1 MGYQTV
7 KSVPR
12 TYTYEEALRI
22 FESITPIRGRN
33 PERRPLGQRRDCDT
47 YWVRKNDNSDI
58 EYMLYRTPVLTF
70 KPDDSVV
77 VWMGGWNSVST
88 RQFIAQVT
96 GLRVGAQRS
105 VAMIGVGGEKYA
117 FTGNDR
123 LRLKWGRKDDYQK
136 YGNWCVLSA
145 PTHNGL
151 RVSRKA
157 ANNVRDRYKAFGDY
171 LSGFLKV
178 RKDENNVI
186 RISAHELG
194 QAVGVTESEHPTYA
208 ILSIPHGNGG
218 WYRTGAQTH
227 KFIDLTDWR
236 LIHSEP
242 YSTKDKS
249 QRNSVLKDMQDMMLS
264 NDHASF
270 YKAAM
275 LLCSCNAYNVLAY
288 DEDGKNTFSETVSF
302 IRAAY
307 KNLLMKMHA
316 DEILERVELPA
327 GTVPNQTY
335 ERWLTLLGKGE
346 EA

>member
-7 KSVPR
+7 KSVPM
-12 TYTYEEALRI
+12 TQTYEEALRI
-22 FESITPIRGRN
+22 FESITPIRGRS

-47 YWVRKNDNSDI
+47 YWVRKNDNNDI

-70 KPDDSVV
+70 KPDNSVV
-77 VWMGGWNSVST
+77 IWMGGWNSVST

-117 FTGNDR
+117 FTANDR

-136 YGNWCVLSA
+136 YGNWSILSA

-151 RVSRKA
+151 RVNRKA

-208 ILSIPHGNGG
+208 ITQKPHGNGG

-227 KFIDLTDWR
+227 KFIDLMNWQ

-242 YSTKDKS
+242 HSTKDKS
-249 QRNSVLKDMQDMMLS
+249 QRKSVLKDMQDMMLS

-275 LLCSCNAYNVLAY
+275 LLCSCNAYTVLAY
-288 DEDGKNTFSETVSF
+288 YEDGGNAVSETVSF

-307 KNLLMKMHA
+307 KNLLMKLHA

-327 GTVPNQTY
+327 GAVPNQTY

-346 EA
+346 EV

>member
-22 FESITPIRGRN
+22 FLSIKPIRGRA
-33 PERRPLGQRRDCDT
+33 PERRPLGNRRDCDT
-47 YWVRKNDNSDI
+47 YWVRKNDNNDI
-58 EYMLYRTPVLTF
+58 EYMLYSTPVITF
-70 KPDDSVV
+70 RPDDTVV

-88 RQFIAQVT
+88 RQFITQVT
-96 GLRVGAQRS
+96 GLPVCAQRG
-105 VAMIGVGGEKYA
+105 VAMISVGGEKYA
-117 FTGNDR
+117 FAGNDR
-123 LRLKWGRKDDYQK
+123 LRLKWGRKDDYQT
-136 YGNWCVLSA
+136 YENWSILSA

-151 RVSRKA
+151 HVNRKA
-157 ANNVRDRYKAFGDY
+157 ANNVRERYKTFGNY

-178 RKDENNVI
+178 RRDEGGVI
-186 RISAHELG
+186 RISVRELG
-194 QAVGVTESEHPTYA
+194 QAIGVTESEHPTYA
-208 ILSIPHGNGG
+208 ILNKPYGNGG
-218 WYRTGAQTH
+218 WFRTGVQVH
-227 KFIDLTDWR
+227 KFIDLRNWR
-236 LIHSEP
+236 LIRSEP
-242 YSTKDKS
+242 HSLAENMLHS
-249 QRNSVLKDMQDMMLS
+249 AVLKDMQDMMLS

-275 LLCSCNAYNVLAY
+275 LLCSCNTYHVLAY

-302 IRAAY
+302 VRMAY

-316 DEILERVELPA
+316 DEILERVELPVGA
-327 GTVPNQTY
+327 VPNQTY